1 MDKNLCSRLYNHV
14 YILTCAWLRLLASF
28 VTLRP
33 IWSFWKIIILVMVR
47 ENEQLDHQSRGKC
60 LNPKKIQITIQWH
73 DWNVVYWSDRWMPLD
88 VFQLLKKRQVA
99 RQNHSWKQLKIYLFL
114 KTKERKAT
122 VPKAK
127 HLCPKRFPHILVIEV
142 HHLKVGVIA
151 NGVCKQVKLFEP
163 LW

>member
-33 IWSFWKIIILVMVR
+33 IWSFWKKSSWLGSSKWMKISESKIYFRV
-47 ENEQLDHQSRGKC
+47 C
-60 LNPKKIQITIQWH
+60 LLHYIAIQWH
-73 DWNVVYWSDRWMPLD
+73 NWNVIYWSDRWTPLD

>member
-1 MDKNLCSRLYNHV
+1 MHGYVFLRHLSLFVPSEAFEKNHLG
-14 YILTCAWLRLLASF
+14 
-28 VTLRP
+28 
-33 IWSFWKIIILVMVR
+33 
-47 ENEQLDHQSRGKC
+47 EDHQSEWKF
-60 LNPKKIQITIQWH
+60 LNPKYILEFVFCTTLQFNDTIEMSFIDQIVECHLTF
-73 DWNVVYWSDRWMPLD
+73 SS
-88 VFQLLKKRQVA
+88 FEKKRQVA